1 MIYPAFLLFFDTAN
15 DRRRIKNILAEREF
29 NYKFVVMDCGVKD
42 DTIILKKGSYRLEEM
57 TGVFI
62 TYHKYQEVVCE

>member
-15 DRRRIKNILAEREF
+15 DRRIKNILAEREF
-29 NYKFVVMDCGVKD
+29 NYKFVVMDCEVQD

-57 TGVFI
+57 TGVSI